1 MSLQKACHKHWNS
14 MSSKAKVV
22 LQKISQIGS
31 KASALLK
38 CQYPSNVQEKLG
50 RTCCGKECRKFV

>member
-1 MSLQKACHKHWNS
+1 